1 MAGETIIPLRPDT
14 SGVNIPEQGNTIDNQ
29 LNQLRNMQPVTPVDA
44 DQCRKWNII
53 LEKYRSGKHR
63 LETRIVNAEHWWR
76 QRNEFTEEY
85 RKTDNGDQ
93 DQGFQS
99 KSAWLFNVLAAKHAD
114 YHEAFPTLN
123 FLARAQDDKAEA
135 LMLSKIVPAVLK
147 QNHFEE
153 TYDLV
158 GWQKLKTGTGVYK
171 IVWDKTKHNGL
182 GDVSVVRR
190 SMLNVF
196 WEPGI
201 THIQDS
207 KYFFDV
213 EMVDIETLK
222 DEYPELKEESLKSS
236 GLTLT
241 KLPTE
246 DYVTE
251 DDKVAL
257 VDVYY
262 KRRGKLHYAKY
273 VGQTVLY
280 ATENDNEVFRE
291 ERDPMTGT
299 ITGVH
304 TKASDGL
311 YDHGLYP
318 YEFDVLYPLENSP
331 AGFGYVDVAANA
343 MTRIDLMNQAFLQN
357 VMWGAKPRYFKRKD
371 GGINEEELMDT
382 KKVIVHVNGTL
393 DEQEL
398 RLIDTQP
405 LNGNQ
410 INVQANTIA
419 ELRETTGN
427 TEAGNG
433 IAQSGVTAAS
443 AYAALQEASGKTSR
457 DSTLTSYRAMENI
470 GYMVMELIR
479 QFYDQP
485 RYFRIMGDYG
495 MEKYISFD
503 NSGMKPQ
510 WQGVIGGMDMG
521 YRVPEFDIDVVP
533 ERNSSYTRIS
543 QNELALQLYSAG
555 FFAPQNADQ
564 SLACLSV
571 MDFDS
576 KDDVERKVSQNGT
589 MYESLLQWQKL
600 AMELAMRY
608 EPNMVPGL
616 SQAITGE
623 GAAVGGAYSVGEAP
637 DLEAATAKESSR
649 VSDARE
655 RAATAGQPG
664 GSAV

>member
-1 MAGETIIPLRPDT
+1 MAGETIIPLQQDT
-14 SGVNIPEQGNTIDNQ
+14 PGTGTPLQEDMTVQPLT
-29 LNQLRNMQPVTPVDA
+29 QLRNMQPVTPIDS
-44 DQCRKWNII
+44 DQCRKWNTI
-53 LEKYRSGKHR
+53 LEKYRSGKSR
-63 LETRIVNAEHWWR
+63 LEHRIVNAENWWR
-76 QRNEFTEEY
+76 QRNEFTEER
-85 RKTDNGDQ
+85 RKTDGGDQ
-93 DQGFQS
+93 DDSFQS
-99 KSAWLFNVLAAKHAD
+99 KSAWLFNVLASKHAD

-123 FLARAQDDKAEA
+123 FLARAEDDKSEA
-135 LMLSKIVPAVLK
+135 MMLSKIIPAVLK
-147 QNHFEE
+147 QNHFQE

-158 GWQKLKTGTGVYK
+158 GWQKIKTGTGVYK
-171 IVWDKTKHNGL
+171 VVWDRNKLNGL
-182 GDVSVVRR
+182 GDVSVARR
-190 SMLNVF
+190 SLLNVF

-201 THIQDS
+201 TNIQDS
-207 KYFFDV
+207 RYFFDV

-222 DEYPELKEESLKSS
+222 DEYPDLKDESIKT
-236 GLTLT
+236 GNLTLT
-241 KLPTE
+241 KMPAE
-246 DYVTE
+246 DFINE

-257 VDVYY
+257 IDVYY

-280 ATENDNEVFRE
+280 ATENDNEVIRE

-304 TKASDGL
+304 TRAADGL

-318 YEFDVLYPLENSP
+318 YVFDVLYPLENSP

-357 VMWGAKPRYFKRKD
+357 VMWSSKPRYFKRKE

-382 KKVIVHVNGTL
+382 KKMIVHVNGQL

-398 RLIDTQP
+398 RPIETQA
-405 LNGNQ
+405 LNGSQ
-410 INVQANTIA
+410 ISVQNSTIS

-457 DSTLTSYRAMENI
+457 DSTLTSYRATEQI
-470 GYMVMELIR
+470 GYMVCELIR

-495 MEKYISFD
+495 MERYVSFD
-503 NSGMKPQ
+503 NSGMQPQ
-510 WQGVIGGMDMG
+510 WQGMIGGMDMG
-521 YRVPEFDIDVVP
+521 YRVPEYDIDVVP
-533 ERNSSYTRIS
+533 EKNSSYTKIA
-543 QNELALQLYSAG
+543 QNELALQLYGAG

-564 SLACLSV
+564 SLACLSI

-576 KDDVERKVSQNGT
+576 KEDVERKVAQNGT
-589 MYESLLQWQKL
+589 LYETLLQWQKL
-600 AMELAMRY
+600 ALELAARY
-608 EPNMVPGL
+608 EPGMVEGL

-623 GAAVGGAYSVGEAP
+623 GTAPGPGVGEEP
-637 DLEAATAKESSR
+637 DLEVATEKENTR
-649 VSDARE
+649 VSNARE
-655 RAATAGQPG
+655 RAATAAQPG